1 MGVNSEEVTI
11 YQGGNF
17 TSYTHKEEDVV
28 HTDQRGNKRYEL
40 TNHLGNVL
48 AVINDRK
55 IYNSTDQNYDPV
67 LLSWSDYYAFGMT
80 MPGRNGNTG
89 EYRYGYQGS
98 EMDNEVKGN
107 GNSYTTFFRQ
117 LDPRLGRWKSPDP
130 VFQPHQSPYNSMD
143 NNPVWFNDPLGDK
156 IKFKGTA
163 KQKRQLRRAFRAAR
177 KADAGFDAW
186 YTRRKK
192 EKTVNIMRIQG
203 ANPKVKTETFKNPR
217 KVSQAEGGGSAIQ
230 DITID
235 DHGNEIGAD
244 GSPVEKH
251 IGRGANE
258 STYYFARLKKT
269 TTKERISSYK
279 AFFNGFATGYDN
291 HRGIYEKD
299 LKLHSND
306 FVLLPGY
313 ARAAEGEVVGNF
325 SLSLRFTNVD
335 DSEILS
341 INHTYFSPP
350 RNTPGYNP
358 FFGRYTGI
366 SKTLLMK
373 VSVKV
378 TDREGVNSNGIFR
391 NYNTIANFRI
401 RVLSFKRKTSSSWGF
416 FDVFRMN
423 KIRLINLE

>member
-1 MGVNSEEVTI
+1 
-11 YQGGNF
+11 
-17 TSYTHKEEDVV
+17 
-28 HTDQRGNKRYEL
+28 
-40 TNHLGNVL
+40 
-48 AVINDRK
+48 
-55 IYNSTDQNYDPV
+55 
-67 LLSWSDYYAFGMT
+67 
-80 MPGRNGNTG
+80 
-89 EYRYGYQGS
+89 
-98 EMDNEVKGN
+98 MDNEVKGN

-156 IKFKGTA
+156 IKFGDAKG
-163 KQKRQLRRAFRAAR
+163 KDRRNLRRMFRAAR
-177 KADAGFDAW
+177 KADAGFDRW
-186 YTRRKK
+186 YKRKK
-192 EKTVNIMRIQG
+192 SESNMNIMRTQG
-203 ANPKVKTETFKNPR
+203 ANPDVKTEGFKNPR
-217 KVSQAEGGGSAIQ
+217 KRAPAQGGGSEIQ
-230 DITID
+230 NITID
-235 DHGNEIGAD
+235 DVGNELDVD
-244 GSPVEKH
+244 GNPVQLHGGK
-251 IGRGANE
+251 GVNKNE
-258 STYYFARLKKT
+258 YYFAPLKKI
-269 TTKERISSYK
+269 TTKERVSSYK
-279 AFFNGFATGYDN
+279 AFFNGFASGYDN
-291 HRGIYEKD
+291 HRGIYEKE